1 MTDPEILEQLTQI
14 FRDLFD
20 DDTIVLTPDTTAADV
35 ENWDSLNHI
44 SITVAVEAKFGIKF
58 KTAELEELLNVGDFV
73 HLIGKKLSQKN
84 AK

>member
-1 MTDPEILEQLTQI
+1 MTDSTVLEQLTQI

-20 DDTIVLTPDTTAADV
+20 DDSMVLTPETTAADV

-44 SITVAVEAKFGIKF
+44 ALSVAVESKFGIKF

-73 HLIGKKLSQKN
+73 HLIEKKVSQKSGQ
-84 AK
+84 